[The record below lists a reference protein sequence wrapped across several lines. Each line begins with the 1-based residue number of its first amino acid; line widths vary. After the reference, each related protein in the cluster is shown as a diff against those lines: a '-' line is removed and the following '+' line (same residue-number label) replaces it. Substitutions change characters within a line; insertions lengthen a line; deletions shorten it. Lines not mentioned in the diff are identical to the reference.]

1 MSETADIVII
11 GSGIVGSSVAYHL
24 AEQGCTNVLVI
35 EREAHQGKG
44 STGKSMGGVRA
55 QFSTPVNIQ
64 MSRYSI
70 DFFSRFDEVIGH
82 PADYRAHG
90 YLFCATSEA
99 HLEYLKNNR
108 ARQLALG
115 VKNVELVSREEIAN
129 FVPQMRVD
137 DIIGGT
143 FCPTDGFVDPHSVM
157 MGFMLN
163 ARERGVRLWLDTQVT
178 GIKVEPYAGSVN
190 AGSAGILPA
199 AVSQTSPRDKTGPA
213 NTGNAGVSPADVTLP
228 LSAKSSDP
236 SRYAL
241 NAGETPPVPVR
252 RQIVGVMTSRGFVST
267 PIVVNA
273 AGPWAAEV
281 ARLAGAELPVEP
293 LRRQL
298 VPTEPFDGLPKRFPM
313 VIDMS
318 TGFHFRREGKGIL
331 LAWNDPEETPGFK
344 TEFDPGFVEKILTR
358 AADRVPRLAEAEVNP
373 RRAWA
378 GLYEMTPDHH
388 AIIGAAP
395 DVAGL
400 YFVNGFSGHGVM
412 HSPASGRIISDLI
425 LHGKSDL
432 IDTAQLNVDRFA
444 SGRLLEETA
453 VL

>member
-1 MSETADIVII
+1 MLARLFYKLTLIATTMTETADVVII

-24 AEQGCTNVLVI
+24 SEQGCRNVLVI

-70 DFFSRFDEVIGH
+70 DFFSRFDEVVGH
-82 PADYRAHG
+82 PADYCAQG
-90 YLFCATSEA
+90 YLFCATNDR
-99 HLEYLKNNR
+99 HLAYLQANR
-108 ARQLALG
+108 ERQLALG
-115 VKNVELVSREEIAN
+115 VKNVELISRDDIAK

-137 DIIGGT
+137 DIVGGT

-157 MGFMLN
+157 MGFMLK
-163 ARERGVRLWLDTQVT
+163 ARERGVKLWLDTQVIGIQVEPKT
-178 GIKVEPYAGSVN
+178 GIAPTETVP
-190 AGSAGILPA
+190 
-199 AVSQTSPRDKTGPA
+199 TG
-213 NTGNAGVSPADVTLP
+213 TAGVPPA
-228 LSAKSSDP
+228 SGGKSTTSKQE
-236 SRYAL
+236 
-241 NAGETPPVPVR
+241 AGETPAVPPSETRTPR
-252 RQIVGVMTSRGFVST
+252 RITGVMTTRGFVST

-273 AGPWAAEV
+273 AGLWAAEV

-313 VIDMS
+313 IIDMS

-344 TEFDPGFVEKILTR
+344 TDFDPGFVEKILTR
-358 AADRVPRLAEAEVNP
+358 AADRVPSLVEAEVNP

-388 AIIGAAP
+388 AIIGPAP

-412 HSPASGRIISDLI
+412 HSPASGRITADLILNGCSDLI
-425 LHGKSDL
+425 N
-432 IDTAQLNVDRFA
+432 TAQLNIQRFA
-444 SGRLLEETA
+444 SGHLLEETA

>member
-1 MSETADIVII
+1 MSETADVVII

-24 AEQGCTNVLVI
+24 SQQGCTNVLVI

-55 QFSTPVNIQ
+55 QFSTAANIE

-70 DFFSRFDEVIGH
+70 DFFSRFEEVVGH
-82 PADYRAHG
+82 PADYRPHG
-90 YLFCATSEA
+90 YLFCATTQR
-99 HLEYLKNNR
+99 HLEYLKANR
-108 ARQLALG
+108 TRQLGMG
-115 VKNVELVSREEIAN
+115 VENVQLVSRDDIRE
-129 FVPQMRVD
+129 FVPQLKVD

-163 ARERGVRLWLDTQVT
+163 ARERGVRLWLDTPVT
-178 GIKVEPYAGSVN
+178 EIIVEEDRV
-190 AGSAGILPA
+190 
-199 AVSQTSPRDKTGPA
+199 K
-213 NTGNAGVSPADVTLP
+213 GVL
-228 LSAKSSDP
+228 
-236 SRYAL
+236 
-241 NAGETPPVPVR
+241 
-252 RQIVGVMTSRGFVST
+252 TSRGFVST
-267 PIVVNA
+267 RIVVNA
-273 AGPWAAEV
+273 AGPWAAQV
-281 ARLAGAELPVEP
+281 AKTAGIELPVEP

-298 VPTEPFDGLPKRFPM
+298 VPTEAFDQLPKRFPM

-318 TGFHFRREGKGIL
+318 SGFHFRREGAGIL
-331 LAWNDPEETPGFK
+331 LAWNDPAETPGFK
-344 TEFDPGFVEKILTR
+344 TDFDTTFIEKILTR
-358 AADRVPRLAEAEVNP
+358 AADRVPCLAEASVNP

-388 AIIGAAP
+388 AIIGPAP
-395 DVAGL
+395 GVNGL

-412 HSPASGRIISDLI
+412 HSPASGRITADLI
-425 LHGKSDL
+425 LHGSSEITDATKL
-432 IDTAQLNVDRFA
+432 GVDRFA

>member
-1 MSETADIVII
+1 MTETADVVIV

-64 MSRYSI
+64 MSRFSI
-70 DFFSRFDEVIGH
+70 DFFSQFDGLIGH

-90 YLFCATSEA
+90 YLFCATNER
-99 HLEYLKNNR
+99 HLEYLKSNR
-108 ARQLALG
+108 ERQIAMG
-115 VKNVELVSREEIAN
+115 VKNVELVSREDIAK
-129 FVPQMRVD
+129 FVPQLRID
-137 DIIGGT
+137 DIVGGT

-157 MGFMLN
+157 MGFMLK
-163 ARERGVRLWLDTQVT
+163 ARERGVRLWLDTAVT
-178 GIKVEPYAGSVN
+178 GIEVKSG
-190 AGSAGILPA
+190 
-199 AVSQTSPRDKTGPA
+199 TSGT
-213 NTGNAGVSPADVTLP
+213 AGVSPADRGKEASLDGPDARFKRGV
-228 LSAKSSDP
+228 
-236 SRYAL
+236 
-241 NAGETPPVPVR
+241 GETSTVPVDR
-252 RQIVGVMTSRGFVST
+252 RITGVITTRGRVST

-281 ARLAGAELPVEP
+281 ARLAGSELPVQP

-298 VPTEPFDGLPKRFPM
+298 VPTEPFDGLPQRFPM

-344 TEFDPGFVEKILTR
+344 TETDPGFIEKILTR
-358 AADRVPRLAEAEVNP
+358 AASRVPCLAEAEVNP

-388 AIIGAAP
+388 AIIGAAS
-395 DVAGL
+395 DIAGL

-412 HSPASGRIISDLI
+412 HSPASGRITADLI
-425 LHGKSDL
+425 LQGHSNL
-432 IDTAQLNVDRFA
+432 IDTSQLNVERFA